1 MMRTVKQRWKALAL
15 TTMLAMGLGS
25 SADAYAATV
34 KKSVTCVVTNTGQF
48 FPVVR
53 VSLMA
58 VVDGGNTFEI
68 VLKDGQGEA
77 GVESISFEKHEV
89 EIDFSKY
96 QTNSDGSAYI
106 DMSKPVFLLTSTGKY
121 WKLKELPTMEAK
133 DGSDL
138 FDVKVGSTTET
149 DVKEVYFFRGNEAD
163 ISGIDAPMATVSNE
177 QLTLMTPVSEKLAL
191 SGCGDATRAVVYGLN
206 GTEKAQAGVANGATT
221 VEVGHLPAG
230 VYIVKVGHKSLKFT
244 KK

>member
-1 MMRTVKQRWKALAL
+1 MRTVKQRWKPLALAA
-15 TTMLAMGLGS
+15 MVAMGLGC
-25 SADAYAATV
+25 SADAYAAAV
-34 KKSVTCVVTNTGQF
+34 KKNVTCVVTNTGQF

-68 VLKDGQGEA
+68 VLKDGKGEA
-77 GVESISFEKHEV
+77 GVQSISFEKREV

-96 QTNSDGSAYI
+96 QTTNGSTYI
-106 DMSKPVFLLTSTGKY
+106 DLSKPVFLLTNTGKY

-133 DGSDL
+133 DGSSL
-138 FDVKVGSTTET
+138 FDVKVGATIEPN
-149 DVKEVYFFRGNEAD
+149 VKAVYFFRGDED
-163 ISGIDAPMATVSNE
+163 DVLGVDAPMAALNNE
-177 QLTLMTPVSEKLAL
+177 RLTLMTPVSEKLAL
-191 SGCGDATRAVVYGLN
+191 SGCGDATRAVVYSLN
-206 GTEKAQAGVANGATT
+206 GTEKAQVGVVNGATT
-221 VEVGHLPAG
+221 IEVGHLPAG